1 MIEVSAPSWS
11 IFRTAITDK
20 VALEVFKQKLI
31 QWLARFEQFSYL
43 DSNGHALDPYHRY
56 DLLVG
61 AGCWDALQAQAGEG
75 AFEQLTRF
83 QNQYPGDY
91 LFGYLGYDLKNEVE
105 HLRSGLADHLGFS
118 DLLFFVPEHRIS
130 IENNELGIAS
140 LTRLP
145 KELFQEILNI
155 ELQAVAAPGVELQ
168 PRINKEQYLH
178 TIQQI
183 REEISRGNIYEMNF
197 CQEFYH
203 PDVDLDPFAVFQD
216 LRTKTSTPFAA
227 FFRWQAHFA
236 LCASPERFLAKRGQ
250 KLISQP
256 IKGTI
261 RRGKTVVE
269 DEELKIE
276 LYHSPKNRSENVMIV
291 DLVRN
296 DLARSCVAGTVQ
308 VEELFGIYSFS
319 TVHQMISTVSG
330 VLREDVH
337 PIEAIKNAFPM
348 GSMTGAPKVR
358 SMQLIEQLESS
369 RRGLYSGAIGYFA
382 PDGDFDFNV
391 VIRSLLYN
399 RDSGYLSLQVGGA
412 IVFDSEPE
420 EEYAECLLKAER
432 LQWVLKGTSIK

>member
-1 MIEVSAPSWS
+1 MVEVSAPSWS
-11 IFRTAITDK
+11 IFRTTMADEA
-20 VALEVFKQKLI
+20 ALEVFKSKLI

-43 DSNGHALDPYHRY
+43 DSNGHQEDIYQKY

-61 AGCWDALQAQAGEG
+61 AGCWDAVQAQAGEG
-75 AFEQLTRF
+75 AFAQLLQF
-83 QNQYPGDY
+83 QNQYPCDY

-105 HLRSGLADHLGFS
+105 QLHSNHTNNLGFP
-118 DLLFFVPEHRIS
+118 DLLFFIPEHRIS
-130 IENNELGIAS
+130 IQNQELSIAS
-140 LTRLP
+140 LTHSP
-145 KELFQEILNI
+145 KALYQEIQAIELTAAPTLGI
-155 ELQAVAAPGVELQ
+155 ELQA
-168 PRINKEQYLH
+168 RISKAQYLR
-178 TIQQI
+178 TVEQI
-183 REEISRGNIYEMNF
+183 RQEIAKGNIYEMNF

-203 PDVDLDPFAVFQD
+203 PEVHVDPFTLFQD
-216 LRTKTSTPFAA
+216 LRTKTHTPFAA

-236 LCASPERFLAKRGQ
+236 LCASPERFMAKRGQ

-261 RRGKTVVE
+261 RRGKTEVE
-269 DEELKIE
+269 DEALKNE
-276 LYHSPKNRSENVMIV
+276 LYNSPKNRSENVMIV

-296 DLARSCVAGTVQ
+296 DLARSCEAGTVT

-330 VLREDVH
+330 ILKDDVH
-337 PIEAIKNAFPM
+337 PIEAIKRAFPM

-358 SMQLIEQLESS
+358 SMQLIEQWESS
-369 RRGLYSGAIGYFA
+369 RRGLYAGAIGYFA

-399 RDSGYLSLQVGGA
+399 QASGYLSLQVGGA
-412 IVFDSEPE
+412 IVFDSDAE

-432 LQWVLKGTSIK
+432 LLLILSAA

>member
-1 MIEVSAPSWS
+1 MVEVLAPDWS
-11 IFRTAITDK
+11 TFRTTIADK
-20 VALEVFKQKLI
+20 AELEVFKQKLI

-43 DSNGHALDPYHRY
+43 DSNGHGHDAYRKY

-61 AGCWDALQAQAGEG
+61 VGCWDAVQAQAGEG
-75 AFEQLTRF
+75 AFDQLMQF
-83 QNQYPGDY
+83 QNQYPSDY
-91 LFGYLGYDLKNEVE
+91 LFGYFGYDLKNDIEQL
-105 HLRSGLADHLGFS
+105 HSGQADHLGFP

-130 IENNELGIAS
+130 IQNQELSIAS
-140 LTRLP
+140 LTRSPQALYWEIQST
-145 KELFQEILNI
+145 ELKT
-155 ELQAVAAPGVELQ
+155 ATAPGIELQ
-168 PRINKEQYLH
+168 PRIDKVQYLH
-178 TIQQI
+178 TVEQIRQQI
-183 REEISRGNIYEMNF
+183 AKGNIYEMNF

-203 PDVDLDPFAVFQD
+203 PEVDIDPFSLFQD
-216 LRTKTSTPFAA
+216 LRTKTNTPFAA
-227 FFRWQAHFA
+227 FFRWQDHFA

-261 RRGKTVVE
+261 RRGKTMVE

-296 DLARSCVAGTVQ
+296 DLARSCEAGTVK

-330 VLREDVH
+330 MLREDVH
-337 PIEAIKNAFPM
+337 PVEAIKSAFPM

-358 SMQLIEQLESS
+358 SMQLIEQLENS

-382 PDGDFDFNV
+382 PEGDFDFNV

-399 RDSGYLSLQVGGA
+399 RVSGYLSLQVGGA

>member
-1 MIEVSAPSWS
+1 MVEVLAPSWS
-11 IFRTAITDK
+11 IFHTTIADK
-20 VALEVFKQKLI
+20 SELEVFKQKLI
-31 QWLARFEQFSYL
+31 QWLERFEQFSYL
-43 DSNGHALDPYHRY
+43 DSNGHNHDPYHRY

-61 AGCWDALQAQAGEG
+61 VGCWDMVQAQAGEG
-75 AFEQLTRF
+75 AFEQLTQF
-83 QNQYPGDY
+83 KNQHPQEY

-105 HLRSGLADHLGFS
+105 HLHSEHADNLGFP
-118 DLLFFVPEHRIS
+118 DMLFFVPEHRIS
-130 IENNELGIAS
+130 VEHQELSIAS
-140 LTRLP
+140 ITRSP
-145 KELFQEILNI
+145 QELFQEILAIELQTAPAPSI
-155 ELQAVAAPGVELQ
+155 ELQA
-168 PRINKEQYLH
+168 RIPKEQYLR
-178 TIQQI
+178 TIEQI
-183 REEISRGNIYEMNF
+183 HEEIRRGNIYEMNF

-203 PDVDLDPFAVFQD
+203 PEVDIDPFSLFQD
-216 LRTKTSTPFAA
+216 LRTKTNTPFAA
-227 FFRWQAHFA
+227 FFRWQEHFA

-269 DEELKIE
+269 DEELKME

-296 DLARSCVAGTVQ
+296 DLARSCKPGTVT

-330 VLREDVH
+330 MLCEDVH
-337 PIEAIKNAFPM
+337 PVEAIKSAFPM

-358 SMQLIEQLESS
+358 SMQLIEHLEQS

-382 PDGDFDFNV
+382 PEDDFDFNV
-391 VIRSLLYN
+391 LIRSLLYN
-399 RDSGYLSLQVGGA
+399 RASGYLSLQVGGA

-432 LQWVLKGTSIK
+432 LLNILSGN